1 MIYNYQNILTI
12 YQKHINILFDKFLLH
27 IKRKERI
34 IEWIQE
40 GTNSLDM
47 MDVKMCPCMG
57 AKCRGKCSPYG
68 VCPVHLGGKCKQ
80 LVFCGIHLGG

>member
-34 IEWIQE
+34 MEWIQE

-57 AKCRGKCSPYG
+57 LNAEENVRLMVYAQC
-68 VCPVHLGGKCKQ
+68 
-80 LVFCGIHLGG
+80 I